1 MLSTTLLFQQWWQ
14 HHLTV
19 PFLLLKKTILGMP
32 RFCHQPSLGKV
43 NTWMFLH
50 LEHGRCSRNSSY
62 LFFSIVTVATPCWG
76 FGTQHGLIFS
86 RFWYLAFVSTTA
98 VTLPFCYFRR
108 SSHYWAGHPTVWGPT
123 VRQLAHSVYLWIPE
137 YFLVIFYV
145 FGLVGTSI
153 KTNFVF
159 RYARYA
165 IKSDYS
171 NLIFE
176 LCLRFFLSWQHFCN
190 RIH

>member
-1 MLSTTLLFQQWWQ
+1 
-14 HHLTV
+14 
-19 PFLLLKKTILGMP
+19 MP
-32 RFCHQPSLGKV
+32 RVWHQPSLGKV

-50 LEHGRCSRNSSY
+50 LEHGRCLRNISY

-86 RFWYLAFVSTTA
+86 RFWYLAFCYYSSDPSFLLFKAEFTLLSRAPNSLGSDSSAVSSLCVFMDT
-98 VTLPFCYFRR
+98 R
-108 SSHYWAGHPTVWGPT
+108 
-123 VRQLAHSVYLWIPE
+123 I
-137 YFLVIFYV
+137 FLGNFLC
-145 FGLVGTSI
+145 FGLVGTFI

-171 NLIFE
+171 NLIFN
-176 LCLRFFLSWQHFCN
+176 LCLRFLSWRNFFCN